1 LCSAGQR
8 DTPERI
14 SSRFLVVV
22 PSYRNVLR
30 GRDVPLEQSLGI
42 LAMAVKEEF
51 PAHMVRRAV
60 GAIVRIP

>member
-1 LCSAGQR
+1 
-8 DTPERI
+8 
-14 SSRFLVVV
+14 LVVV

-51 PAHMVRRAV
+51 PAQMVRRAV